1 MTDTD
6 DIRLMFD
13 SKYIGAWDLRQQDV
27 TVQIESI
34 TPGVVEGEKGRKDKA
49 PLVKFRGWDK
59 PMVLNK
65 TNMKSIFAMYA
76 THSRSALQ
84 GKNITLYETTC
95 QGAKGGTVSCIR
107 VRPTIPTAKAV
118 PQARVGAVPVDR
130 EMRAAQV
137 EQATGREPGSD
148 DT

>member
-1 MTDTD
+1 MTAAD

-13 SKYIGAWDLRQQDV
+13 SRYIGAWDLRGQDV

-49 PLVKFRGWDK
+49 PLVKYRGWDK

-76 THSRSALQ
+76 THSRSALV
-84 GKNITLYETTC
+84 GKNVTLYETTC

-107 VRPTIPTAKAV
+107 IRPTIPTAKAV
-118 PQARVGAVPVDR
+118 PQKAVGGVPVDQA
-130 EMRAAQV
+130 MRAKQV
-137 EQATGREPGSD
+137 EQSGREPGSD